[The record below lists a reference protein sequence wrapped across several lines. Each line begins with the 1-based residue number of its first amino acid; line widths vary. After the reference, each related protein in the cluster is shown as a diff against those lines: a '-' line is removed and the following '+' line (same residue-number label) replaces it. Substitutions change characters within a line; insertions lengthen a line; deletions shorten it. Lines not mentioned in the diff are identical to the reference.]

1 MPKTSSKTKSR
12 ASARSSGA
20 AAIAILVGTRKG
32 AFIIHGDKT
41 RRSWKDPVGM
51 HIGTIVHHMV
61 MDPRD
66 RRTIL
71 MTAHSGHLG
80 PTIFQ
85 STDLGTTWK
94 EATKPP
100 AFPKAPE
107 GQKGQ
112 SVAHNFW
119 LTPGHKSEPRVWYV
133 GTSPAGLFRSE
144 DDGMTWEPVTGF
156 NTHPQ
161 YNPPPREDETPPDGQ
176 TLHSIM
182 IDPRDPP

>member
-1 MPKTSSKTKSR
+1 MAKKISTKTKS
-12 ASARSSGA
+12 ATG
-20 AAIAILVGTRKG
+20 AIALLIGTRKG

-51 HIGTIVHHMV
+51 HIGSIVHHMV

-71 MTAHSGHLG
+71 MTSHTGHLG

-85 STDLGTTWK
+85 STDLGKTWK

-107 GQKGQ
+107 GQKGR
-112 SVAHNFW
+112 SVHHNFW

-144 DDGMTWEPVTGF
+144 DDGITWEQVLDSTIIPST
-156 NTHPQ
+156 THPRVRTRLRRMVKRCI
-161 YNPPPREDETPPDGQ
+161 P
-176 TLHSIM
+176 S
-182 IDPRDPP
+182 